1 MEPTDD
7 LRRTVDAGVWFD
19 NPEEGQEV
27 EREGEGE
34 AFRAVW
40 EGMRARTTY
49 EERKKLGKRWGL
61 KADITFLPWDGNM
74 DSGRVGD
81 ELEIVFSRDGGGDTV
96 S

>member
-7 LRRTVDAGVWFD
+7 LRRIVDAGVWFD
-19 NPEEGQEV
+19 SPEEGQEV

-40 EGMRARTTY
+40 EGMRARTTH
-49 EERKKLGKRWGL
+49 EERKKLRRRWGL
-61 KADITFLPWDGNM
+61 KADITFLPWDGDM

-81 ELEIVFSRDGGGDTV
+81 ELEIVFSRDEHVAMAG
-96 S
+96 